1 MRKAIADFLP
11 FAVGV
16 AISPIP
22 IVAAI
27 LMLFTERARQN
38 GAAFMA
44 GWIAGI
50 AVDLAILVA
59 IASTRELSTEG
70 PAHTVAWIE
79 LVLGLLLLIA
89 AALRWRKRPLRGG
102 ATAPMPGWMTRIDT
116 LKPGAALG
124 LGLLLSAANPKN
136 LLLMAG
142 GAIAITKADLGSTDT
157 VIAVVIFT
165 VIGSCTV
172 VIPMLAYLVWGSKA
186 QPKLDSAKAWLWTNN
201 TAVIAVL
208 LLVFGVSL
216 VVKGIGT
223 LT

>member
-38 GAAFMA
+38 GVAFMA

-50 AVDLAILVA
+50 AADLAILVA
-59 IASTRELSTEG
+59 IASTRDLSTEG
-70 PAHTVAWIE
+70 PSHTVAWIE

-89 AALRWRKRPLRGG
+89 AVRQWRKRPPPG

-142 GAIAITKADLGSTDT
+142 GAIAITQADLGSTDS
-157 VIAVVIFT
+157 VIAVAIFT

-172 VIPMLAYLVWGSKA
+172 VIPTLAYLVMGSKV
-186 QPKLDSAKAWLWTNN
+186 QPKLDNAKAWLWANN
-201 TAVIAVL
+201 TAVMAVL

-216 VVKGIGT
+216 IGKGIGT